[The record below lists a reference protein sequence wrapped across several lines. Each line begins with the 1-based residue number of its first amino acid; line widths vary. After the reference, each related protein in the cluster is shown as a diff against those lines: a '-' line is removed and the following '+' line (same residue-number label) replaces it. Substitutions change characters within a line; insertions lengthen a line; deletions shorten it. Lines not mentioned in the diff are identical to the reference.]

1 MEHHP
6 QQSTESSAAQHQPL
20 NNPPATGSSNAH
32 HTPAQ
37 TQKARIAK
45 IKQKILPG
53 VKITLLLSLII
64 YLAMLIIGIL
74 GVHHCPVE
82 ENIPLFLIA
91 TGAIG
96 LITKITTYMREQI
109 MRHFQV
115 GYVESSLYT
124 VEMVF
129 LILGAYWVYKEYPPS
144 YNQAD
149 GILYCQKTAY
159 IFAFVYITIILAFI
173 AIGVLSVLLCILLCG
188 LCACACSACCDLE
201 AQPEE
206 DELNK
211 STEH

>member
-6 QQSTESSAAQHQPL
+6 QQSTDSSAAQHQPL

-32 HTPAQ
+32 TPAQ

-45 IKQKILPG
+45 IKQKLLPG

-124 VEMVF
+124 IEMVF
-129 LILGAYWVYKEYPPS
+129 LILGAYWVYKEYPPK
-144 YNQAD
+144 YDPIFGRA
-149 GILYCQKTAY
+149 YCQKTAY
-159 IFAFVYITIILAFI
+159 MMAFVYITFIFGFALVVVAGFIFFLCCICCLA
-173 AIGVLSVLLCILLCG
+173 G
-188 LCACACSACCDLE
+188 CSLKSDDE
-201 AQPEE
+201 EQPQGGAA
-206 DELNK
+206 
-211 STEH
+211 

>member
-6 QQSTESSAAQHQPL
+6 QQSTESSGAQHQPL

-129 LILGAYWVYKEYPPS
+129 LILGAYWVYKEYPPKYDPS
-144 YNQAD
+144 FGHA
-149 GILYCQKTAY
+149 YCQKTAY
-159 IFAFVYITIILAFI
+159 MMAFVYITFILSFAFVMI
-173 AIGVLSVLLCILLCG
+173 AGFIFFLCCICCLAGCALS
-188 LCACACSACCDLE
+188 SDNE
-201 AQPEE
+201 EQPQGGAA
-206 DELNK
+206 
-211 STEH
+211 